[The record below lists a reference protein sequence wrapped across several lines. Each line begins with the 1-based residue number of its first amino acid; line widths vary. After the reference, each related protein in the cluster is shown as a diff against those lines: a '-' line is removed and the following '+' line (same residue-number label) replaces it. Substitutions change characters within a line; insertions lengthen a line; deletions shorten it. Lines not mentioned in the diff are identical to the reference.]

1 MVYGKEHLKQ
11 AWRRKLYVVIFE
23 SDTRAGKAFDVVL
36 LVFIVLSILTVIL
49 ESVAPIRQAHGEL
62 LVALEWFFT
71 IVFTLEYFLRILSAG
86 YPWKYIFSFFG
97 LVDLLS
103 ILPTYLNLLYG
114 GTRFLLVIRGLRLL
128 RIFRVLK
135 LTRYLGEAE
144 TLTAALRQSVYKITV
159 FIGAVMAVVVI
170 VGALMFVIEGPE
182 NGFRNIPI
190 SIYWAVVTLTTVGYG
205 DIAPQT
211 TIGQIV
217 ATMLMLLGY
226 GIIAVPTGIVTA
238 ELGKAERKN
247 LEPVVACPKCKPEDH
262 PADATFCRFCG
273 HRLHQ
278 PKEKKEEDL

>member
-11 AWRRKLYVVIFE
+11 AWRKKLYIIIFE
-23 SDTRAGKAFDVVL
+23 ADTPAGKAFDVAL
-36 LVFIVLSILTVIL
+36 LILILLSILTVVL
-49 ESVAPIRQAHGEL
+49 ESVAPIQQEYGEL
-62 LVALEWFFT
+62 LVGLEWFFT
-71 IVFTLEYFLRILSAG
+71 IAFTVEYFLRILSAG

-103 ILPTYLNLLYG
+103 ILPTYINLIYS

-144 TLTAALRQSVYKITV
+144 TLKSALRQSVYKIIV

-182 NGFRNIPI
+182 HGFRNIPI

-238 ELGKAERKN
+238 ELGKAEQLRKG
-247 LEPVVACPKCKPEDH
+247 PVAACPKCKPEDH

-273 HRLHQ
+273 HQLHL
-278 PKEKKEEDL
+278 PEEKKEAEL